1 MLGETSWRQTGPSA
15 IFQQAVNFHPNYLP
29 AQLSQV
35 SIYRLS
41 RFAALRRSSS
51 RVRLYRSKTDRV
63 LRTKNLRARL
73 PETMPPLLS
82 VMAQIEE
89 KVVNHILEGLN
100 QNGMDSKQSVELLEH
115 IGRII
120 DMGMQ
125 MTRGT
130 TD

>member
-1 MLGETSWRQTGPSA
+1 MPAETSWRQTGPSA

-35 SIYRLS
+35 PVEP
-41 RFAALRRSSS
+41 FTALRRSSS
-51 RVRLYRSKTDRV
+51 LVMLYRSKTDRV
-63 LRTKNLRARL
+63 LQTKKPCARL
-73 PETMPPLLS
+73 PETMLPLLS
-82 VMAQIEE
+82 VMAQTEE

-120 DMGMQ
+120 EMGIK

-130 TD
+130 T